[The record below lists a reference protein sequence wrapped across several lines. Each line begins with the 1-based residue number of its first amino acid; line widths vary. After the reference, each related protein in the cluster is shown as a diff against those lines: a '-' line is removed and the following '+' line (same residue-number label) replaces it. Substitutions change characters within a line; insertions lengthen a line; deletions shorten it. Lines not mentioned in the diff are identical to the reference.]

1 MGGDRAAGTDMAR
14 DFSRNRTKAKGPDR
28 TVAFETLGQAKS
40 SHRKSLVFAGVR
52 GVGFQVLS
60 QDIEGAVRV
69 DQQKNVKLLSA
80 VIGASAVVVMG
91 AVAVAN
97 EQAGTDTVK
106 SAPEA
111 TATTTTPPTAPETSI
126 ASPETTASTPPGFR

>member
-1 MGGDRAAGTDMAR
+1 MYCAP
-14 DFSRNRTKAKGPDR
+14 SPSKGR
-28 TVAFETLGQAKS
+28 
-40 SHRKSLVFAGVR
+40 FAEVVDEPGPKGV
-52 GVGFQVLS
+52 VS
-60 QDIEGAVRV
+60 V

-97 EQAGTDTVK
+97 EQARTNTVK

-111 TATTTTPPTAPETSI
+111 TATTTTPPTAPPTPI

>member
-1 MGGDRAAGTDMAR
+1 MGAAGTDMAR
-14 DFSRNRTKAKGPDR
+14 DFSRNRTRAKGPDR
-28 TVAFETLGQAKS
+28 TVAFETLGQARSFTQEVSGLRRGKRRRIPS
-40 SHRKSLVFAGVR
+40 PFSGQGGV
-52 GVGFQVLS
+52 VS
-60 QDIEGAVRV
+60 V
-69 DQQKNVKLLSA
+69 DQQKSVKLLSA

-97 EQAGTDTVK
+97 EQAGTNTVK

-126 ASPETTASTPPGFR
+126 ATPATTASTPPGFR